1 MVSPTRVGVI
11 AWALLVAVFVTTVT
25 LSSGSSSTPQFATR
39 SKYHKHNNHR
49 TTKMGLNET
58 SGRSNMNGPK
68 RGAGNV
74 LDSEYYGSDDNDNS
88 ACGLYVWDFFSAT
101 KYHMCRKAMRDCVYE
116 GRGGKK
122 FIRVKRRS
130 LLGALYPCDK
140 HSSDR
145 CIFCHQPSLAHR
157 RKLIKPNGGNT
168 TMIKEG
174 GGGGDR
180 DRDDFEQQ
188 NKQSQ
193 RRTPT
198 TRRNR

>member
-1 MVSPTRVGVI
+1 MIFHLHLRKKHMSFCWMVSPTRVGVI

-101 KYHMCRKAMRDCVYE
+101 KYHMCRVSHSTE
-116 GRGGKK
+116 
-122 FIRVKRRS
+122 
-130 LLGALYPCDK
+130 ALYFVPW
-140 HSSDR
+140 R
-145 CIFCHQPSLAHR
+145 AFVFLN
-157 RKLIKPNGGNT
+157 KPMFSYCN
-168 TMIKEG
+168 ICYVLCCS
-174 GGGGDR
+174 R
-180 DRDDFEQQ
+180 HC
-188 NKQSQ
+188 
-193 RRTPT
+193 P
-198 TRRNR
+198 